1 MNYLLRIWKK
11 PIWNG
16 AAQKKA
22 ESISKVENIIKS
34 KGEREYMS
42 DGFIAIF
49 GMGWIFG
56 VITTLII
63 MGVMRRD

>member
-1 MNYLLRIWKK
+1 
-11 PIWNG
+11 
-16 AAQKKA
+16 
-22 ESISKVENIIKS
+22 
-34 KGEREYMS
+34 MS

-63 MGVMRRD
+63 IGMVMRHD